1 MNKGFFLKLS
11 SQEQQFVNKIIL
23 FVNANTKLKV
33 DFQENFIKFGFSL
46 DEPSVFYISKNSGGQ
61 VFIKFK
67 VIENISEKPNEKEF
81 LPQSLDK
88 ILQYIKAAHG
98 YKKSLI
104 NFLEDAIKFE
114 GRNSSKTT
122 NSKKIYS
129 YNSSDVITKT
139 NKNNSVDKEKL
150 DDWLELLKDI
160 FNINIIKDKN
170 LAFLYIKPY
179 KSPLVSIQSETGK
192 FSSNLTIIKLL
203 DPMKQLGG
211 KQNFFEVN
219 SNSEIN
225 LIGEKIFEYLD
236 QMNKIINPN
245 IVNSNE
251 LPIESKND
259 ITIEI
264 DQEENNRINEEFTL
278 IDEKIDKSA
287 SLPRKIFISTK
298 FKKSVDRLPVSDK
311 EKVYAILQ
319 EIESAP
325 IGAQFLIFIKKYQI
339 NKIFELFKIRVD
351 EVKRIVF
358 QYFHYQGFSAIK
370 IVDFIPNHEFEYLKR
385 IDLEKLPYTLWTSID
400 NIYFSKVPFLN
411 QEQRLL
417 AFNVEYPS
425 IVFGSAGSGKTSISL
440 EKYINIYRDLLAENI
455 EIKKENLSYLTF
467 NYKMAEDMSAQIRL
481 FYPNSICFT
490 VDDFFQDLLASN
502 YKIQTNQDFY
512 EWFNLN
518 IASAY
523 DSKTR
528 NLATQI
534 GTDNPANL
542 AYTYYRGLYK
552 GSLEYQFNS
561 KRFENKMS
569 FERFKD
575 YLMSESFEISRIEA
589 LWTVYEKYDQHLRL
603 NKLVHDND
611 IAQLVID
618 NKSNYFGKFQNLIV
632 DETQDLTQL
641 QIYLLLLLSNNF
653 KVYFF
658 GDSNQTINPT
668 LFSLGKLRS
677 IIHKLSNA
685 QAQTRVDVLNKTYR
699 ATKGLVEY
707 TNYLVDLRKIWI
719 ANQSEEVDYHHI
731 AFNEDSESRWAAKIF
746 NSKIIDVV
754 VNKTLLNPNAIILVP
769 NNDVKSTLLQKLNIR
784 DEFQN
789 RIYTIFEAK
798 GLEWESVV
806 LYKFVSREIKM
817 FREMI
822 NGVAKKST
830 IHRMVF
836 NKYYVACTR
845 ARGSTLIL
853 EDFDGDDIKEKLFSS
868 IHEINDESLLDL
880 YFNKDISASAWYK
893 EALNLFNQ
901 FEYRKAYISFEKSIS
916 VDLEKVS
923 EYLQI
928 CKEMELIETDTN
940 KDLNSSLIYKMKENQ
955 IFHPHLKYYFNL
967 KNMKTHQKLV
977 NLYQKQEL
985 NDDDISNIIS
995 NIELDELDE
1004 KLIKNLTY
1012 YKRLQESKDELI
1024 KNIVEVI

>member
-11 SQEQQFVNKIIL
+11 GEEQQFVNKIIL

-33 DFQENFIKFGFSL
+33 DIQENFIKFGFSL
-46 DEPSVFYISKNSGGQ
+46 DEPSVFYISKNSDGK

-67 VIENISEKPNEKEF
+67 VIENVSEKPNEKEF
-81 LPQSLDK
+81 LPQSIDK
-88 ILQYIKAAHG
+88 VLMYIKAAHG

-104 NFLEDAIKFE
+104 SFLEDAIKFE
-114 GRNSSKTT
+114 GKNSAKST
-122 NSKKIYS
+122 NSAKIYS
-129 YNSSDVITKT
+129 YNSKNVLTKP
-139 NKNNSVDKEKL
+139 KNNNSEDKQKLEDWVEFLKEIFNLHIIKEK
-150 DDWLELLKDI
+150 
-160 FNINIIKDKN
+160 NID
-170 LAFLYIKPY
+170 FLYIKPY
-179 KSPLVSIQSETGK
+179 KAPLVSIQIVTGK
-192 FSSNLTIIKLL
+192 FSGNSAVIKLL
-203 DPMKQLGG
+203 DPMLQLGD
-211 KQNFFEVN
+211 KQNYFEID

-225 LIGEKIFEYLD
+225 LIEEKVFEYLE
-236 QMNKIINPN
+236 QMNKLINPN
-245 IVNSNE
+245 IKNSNE
-251 LPIESKND
+251 LPKESKNE

-264 DQEENNRINEEFTL
+264 NEEENNKINEEFTL
-278 IDEKIDKSA
+278 IDQKIDKFA
-287 SLPRKIFISTK
+287 SRPRKIFISSK
-298 FKKSVDRLPVSDK
+298 FKKSVDKLPVSDK
-311 EKVYAILQ
+311 KKVFAILQ
-319 EIESAP
+319 DIESAP
-325 IGAQFLIFIKKYQI
+325 MGAQFLNFIKKYQI

-370 IVDFIPNHEFEYLKR
+370 IVDFIPDHEYEYLNR
-385 IDLEKLPYTLWTSID
+385 IDLEKLSYTLWTSID
-400 NIYFSKVPFLN
+400 NINFSKVPFLN

-467 NYKMAEDMSAQIRL
+467 NYKMAEDMSSQIKL

-502 YKIQTNQDFY
+502 YKIQTNQDFN

-518 IASAY
+518 IAAAY

-552 GSLEYQFNS
+552 GSLEYQSNL
-561 KRFENKMS
+561 KRFEGKIS
-569 FERFKD
+569 FKRFND
-575 YLMSESFEISRIEA
+575 YLIAESFENSRIEA

-611 IAQLVID
+611 IAQLVIE

-641 QIYLLLLLSNNF
+641 QIYVLLLLSNNF

-677 IIHKLSNA
+677 IIHNLSNA
-685 QAQTRVDVLNKTYR
+685 KVQTKFDMLNKTYR

-707 TNYLVDLRKIWI
+707 TNYLVDLRKLWI
-719 ANQSEEVDYHHI
+719 ANQSEEVDYHHF

-746 NSKIIDVV
+746 NPKIIDVV

-769 NNDVKSTLLQKLNIR
+769 NLDVKSKLLQKLNIK
-784 DEFQN
+784 DELQN

-806 LYKFVSREIKM
+806 LYKFVSHEIKM

-822 NGVAKKST
+822 NGLAKKST
-830 IHRMVF
+830 IHRMIF

-880 YFNKDISASAWYK
+880 YFNKEISASAWYK
-893 EALNLFNQ
+893 EAMNLFNQ
-901 FEYRKAYISFEKSIS
+901 FEYRKAYISFEKSVS
-916 VDLEKVS
+916 VDFEKVS
-923 EYLQI
+923 EFLQI

-940 KDLNSSLIYKMKENQ
+940 KDLNSSVIFKMKENQ

-967 KNMKTHQKLV
+967 KNMKIHQKLV

-985 NDDDISNIIS
+985 NDEDISNIIS

-1012 YKRLQESKDELI
+1012 YKRLHERKDELV
-1024 KNIVEVI
+1024 KNILEVI